1 MFFSGVIKSENY
13 PDNYPNNF
21 NRNYTIN
28 AEDAFVI
35 TFSDF
40 ELEVRKYLE
49 DIQFYSF
56 IFRNTLTVPL
66 IGL

>member
-40 ELEVRKYLE
+40 ELEVSKSYEKKYSKL
-49 DIQFYSF
+49 FVYLVHLWLF
-56 IFRNTLTVPL
+56 L
-66 IGL
+66 